1 MKIMGIGQEYIRKH
15 TSQDNGD
22 MESFYNSL
30 KTDYIGVND
39 IETFDDAVTLMEYAF
54 KDYKIV
60 RTYSSIV
67 MCSLYRL
74 DTYRR
79 EYILLEVYKGESRG
93 EFTNLLFTPE
103 EMVI

>member
-15 TSQDNGD
+15 TSEDNGD

-60 RTYSSIV
+60 RTYSSIEYLPSEEFEKRWNV
-67 MCSLYRL
+67 NPEFRKGFLKK
-74 DTYRR
+74 R
-79 EYILLEVYKGESRG
+79 EKGD
-93 EFTNLLFTPE
+93 
-103 EMVI
+103 